1 MDYLFNLGV
10 TEQEIK
16 YILEICPEI
25 LELNGEKIINNIEI
39 LKIIN
44 CNERHIRNIILS
56 NPFYLGCSKD
66 DIIDL
71 INKLLEIGITNIN
84 LLFDSNPLLLNKNSY
99 EIDDYIKEEIKKG
112 KNINDIVDELEC
124 NPYIIDEI

>member
-84 LLFDSNPLLLNKNSY
+84 LLFDSNPFLLNKNSY